1 MPDCGMPQ
9 MDAGPVLL
17 LDSASLYYRS
27 YYALPESMQ
36 APDGHPHN
44 AIRGFFS
51 TIARLRQRFSP
62 SGLVAAWD
70 TDWRPQWRVDLIPS
84 YKTHRVATEDDLQAL
99 EETPDTLG
107 PQIGAIHEL
116 LDAWGV
122 PVVGAEGYEA
132 DDIIATLAKTY
143 DNAVVV
149 SGDRDMV
156 QVVSES
162 TRVFLAVNGGMEKWP
177 LLDPGGVRERYGITP
192 DQYVEV
198 AAMRGDPSD
207 GLPGVPGIGEKTAT
221 KLITEFGGL
230 HEVLVA
236 AADGPVERPLT
247 PRLAELLNTHA
258 DYLDAAVRVSTAAT
272 DVALPKLSPLIP
284 NEPARPKALEQLC
297 AEWGVTRQV
306 HEALDLAN

>member
-9 MDAGPVLL
+9 MDAGPILL

-27 YYALPESMQ
+27 YFALPESMQ

-70 TDWRPQWRVDLIPS
+70 ADWRPQWRVDLIPS
-84 YKTHRVATEDDLQAL
+84 YKTHRVATEDDVKAL

-107 PQIGAIHEL
+107 PQIGAIREL
-116 LDAWGV
+116 LEAWGV
-122 PVVGAEGYEA
+122 PVVGVEGYEA
-132 DDIIATLAKTY
+132 DDIIATLAKSY
-143 DNAVVV
+143 DNALVV

-156 QVVSES
+156 QVVSER
-162 TRVFLAVNGGMEKWP
+162 THVFLAVNGGMEKWP
-177 LLDPGGVRERYGITP
+177 LLDPRAVRERYGVAP

-230 HEVLVA
+230 REVLGA
-236 AADGPVERPLT
+236 AADDHVERPLT
-247 PRLAELLNTHA
+247 PRLAQLLNSHS
-258 DYLDAAVRVSTAAT
+258 DYLDAAVRVSTATT
-272 DVALPKLSPLIP
+272 DVALPRISPLIP
-284 NEPARPKALEQLC
+284 QRPANPKALEQLC
-297 AEWGVTRQV
+297 TEWGVTRQV
-306 HEALDLAN
+306 YEAIDLVN